1 MELGCSVVAPLAPH
15 KHTHTVVFLH
25 GRGDTSQNMADA
37 LLRWTR
43 DSRGRTLM
51 DEFPSVRWVFPQA
64 EPSLV
69 ETTGET
75 WPQWFD
81 IWNILDMTDREELQA
96 FGLKESVESV
106 RRIVRR
112 EARAVGGYDR
122 VVLAGISQGGA
133 TAAHVLLHLGALEDG
148 GVEKSVNTDEK
159 GADEDE
165 KAVEKVEEERPP
177 RLCGLMGFSAWLPF
191 PGGSLDET
199 REVLGMEEFLDSKS
213 DELVRNT
220 PVFLGHCS
228 DDPLVFIEYGQQ
240 LRDGLE
246 SFGMDVEWHEYPDG
260 GHWFNAPFGMDDAV
274 EFLKAQGIPIVKQ

>member
-1 MELGCSVVAPLAPH
+1 MELGCSVVAPLTSHP
-15 KHTHTVVFLH
+15 HTHTVVFLH

-37 LLRWTR
+37 LLRWSR

-69 ETTGET
+69 ETTGDH

-106 RRIVRR
+106 RRVVLR
-112 EARAVGGYDR
+112 EAEAVGGLNKI
-122 VVLAGISQGGA
+122 VLAGISQGGA
-133 TAAHVLLHLGALEDG
+133 TAAHVLLHLGEFEG
-148 GVEKSVNTDEK
+148 EKE
-159 GADEDE
+159 GEGEDE
-165 KAVEKVEEERPP
+165 KSANAGTVARVEDLRP

-199 REVLGMEEFLDSKS
+199 REVLGLEGELLDSKS
-213 DELVRNT
+213 DEIVKNT

-246 SFGMDVEWHEYPDG
+246 SFGMDVKWHEYPDG

-274 EFLKAQGIPIVKQ
+274 EFLKAQGIPIIK

>member
-1 MELGCSVVAPLAPH
+1 MELGCSVVAPLSPH
-15 KHTHTVVFLH
+15 PHTHTVIFLH

-43 DSRGRTLM
+43 DSRGRTLI

-64 EPSLV
+64 EPNLV
-69 ETTGET
+69 ESSPIGEH

-81 IWNILDMTDREELQA
+81 VWNILDMTDREELQA
-96 FGLKESVESV
+96 LGLKESVESV

-112 EARAVGGYDR
+112 EARKVGGFDR

-133 TAAHVLLHLGALEDG
+133 TAAHVLLHLGEEGDAIN
-148 GVEKSVNTDEK
+148 EKS
-159 GADEDE
+159 ADEE
-165 KAVEKVEEERPP
+165 KEKEEEQEKEKEEETRPP

-191 PGGSLDET
+191 PGGTLDET
-199 REVLGMEEFLDSKS
+199 REILGLEEFLDSKS

-220 PVFLGHCS
+220 PVFLGHCA
-228 DDPLVFIEYGQQ
+228 DDPLVFVEYGKQM
-240 LRDGLE
+240 RDGLT
-246 SFGMDVEWHEYPDG
+246 SFGMDVSWHEYPAG

-274 EFLKAQGIPIVKQ
+274 EFLKAQGIPMVKQ

>member
-1 MELGCSVVAPLAPH
+1 MELGCSVVAPLEPH

-43 DSRGRTLM
+43 DSRGRTLI

-64 EPSLV
+64 EPSIV
-69 ETTGET
+69 ETTGEE

-96 FGLKESVESV
+96 LGLKESVESV

-148 GVEKSVNTDEK
+148 EGGESYVEKSVD
-159 GADEDE
+159 ADAKAEED
-165 KAVEKVEEERPP
+165 RPP
-177 RLCGLMGFSAWLPF
+177 KLCGLMGFSAWLPF

-199 REVLGMEEFLDSKS
+199 REVLGLEEFLDSKS

-220 PVFLGHCS
+220 PVFVGHCEN
-228 DDPLVFIEYGQQ
+228 DPLVFIEYGQQ

-246 SFGMDVEWHEYPDG
+246 SFGMKVKWHEYPDG

-274 EFLKAQGIPIVKQ
+274 EFLKAQGIPMVKQ

>member
-43 DSRGRTLM
+43 DSRGRTLI

-64 EPSLV
+64 EESLV
-69 ETTGET
+69 ETTGDF
-75 WPQWFD
+75 WHQWFD

-133 TAAHVLLHLGALEDG
+133 TAAHVLLHLGVEGEEVG
-148 GVEKSVNTDEK
+148 GEKSADAD
-159 GADEDE
+159 ADENAE
-165 KAVEKVEEERPP
+165 GERPP

-191 PGGSLDET
+191 PGGSLEET
-199 REVLGMEEFLDSKS
+199 REVLGLEEFLDSKS
-213 DELVRNT
+213 DELVKNT

-228 DDPLVFIEYGQQ
+228 DDPLVFVEYGKQF
-240 LRDGLE
+240 RDGLA
-246 SFGMDVEWHEYPDG
+246 SFGMDVKWHEYPDG

-274 EFLKAQGIPIVKQ
+274 EFLKAQGIPMVKP